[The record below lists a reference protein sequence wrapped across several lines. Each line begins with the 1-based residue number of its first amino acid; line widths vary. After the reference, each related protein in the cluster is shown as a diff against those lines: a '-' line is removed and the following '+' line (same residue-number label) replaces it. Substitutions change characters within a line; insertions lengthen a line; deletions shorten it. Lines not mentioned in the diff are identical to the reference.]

1 MERLDTLKCLLVFLF
16 AVLFLPSH
24 AQKQNTW
31 TATSD
36 SFSSVIALC
45 EEAVAED
52 QRNLLPNLVDSL
64 QKIKTGNEDPIMSA
78 QYLYWT
84 AYGIRNLDLAQSLH
98 ILDSAETIFV
108 SHKKTYETNRV
119 HLLQAALAKLQN
131 DYLNS
136 YRMASSARQYF
147 TSIEDPLREAEA
159 EVLIGTIYFELGD
172 YPNAVSLLESAN
184 THYLQGGSQTCAVK
198 NQLNLCNAL
207 YMNGEE
213 SKALEQLT
221 WLINNPVAQT
231 DTAFLINVMVSYY
244 RISDYQDD
252 SYVETAWN
260 LAKKTGNPILLLL
273 TRMNKGAQA
282 LTAERNQE
290 ALLYYKDCYRIAS
303 QGGTFPQI
311 SPILYSLS
319 ELYRRLGE
327 KDSAYLYL
335 KMYVSLSD
343 STVNQEALMQYQRA
357 QMRSAIEKAQDEIR
371 QQEEKLRRE
380 RWISLGVIGVLII
393 IGSMGI
399 TILFLSRKKD
409 RIIQR
414 FKEAENRELQ
424 LQNKNIQ
431 DELAAKNRELTSNTL
446 LIAEKNNALRNVLA
460 STEQKLQQNKIPYEE
475 GSQLVFQLKS
485 LIKESNE
492 WSFFKR
498 HFEKVHPDF
507 FLLLKESCPQLSEN
521 DLRLC
526 ALIRT
531 GMSNKEIAQML
542 GISLNTV
549 FTTRYRIRKKL
560 GNLLKGNNPDKESS
574 LSEENE
580 QEEHSLED
588 FLRKL

>member
-1 MERLDTLKCLLVFLF
+1 
-16 AVLFLPSH
+16 
-24 AQKQNTW
+24 
-31 TATSD
+31 
-36 SFSSVIALC
+36 
-45 EEAVAED
+45 
-52 QRNLLPNLVDSL
+52 
-64 QKIKTGNEDPIMSA
+64 
-78 QYLYWT
+78 
-84 AYGIRNLDLAQSLH
+84 
-98 ILDSAETIFV
+98 
-108 SHKKTYETNRV
+108 
-119 HLLQAALAKLQN
+119 
-131 DYLNS
+131 
-136 YRMASSARQYF
+136 
-147 TSIEDPLREAEA
+147 
-159 EVLIGTIYFELGD
+159 
-172 YPNAVSLLESAN
+172 
-184 THYLQGGSQTCAVK
+184 VK

-231 DTAFLINVMVSYY
+231 DTAFLINAMVSYY
-244 RISDYQDD
+244 RISDYQDN